1 MASYAQ
7 IYRGTL
13 FQNQNLI
20 EMARKTLQLLI
31 TAQFSERRL
40 R

>member
-13 FQNQNLI
+13 FHNQNPT
-20 EMARKTLQLLI
+20 EMARKTLRLLI

>member
-13 FQNQNLI
+13 FQNQNPI
-20 EMARKTLQLLI
+20 EMARKTLRATNHSSVL
-31 TAQFSERRL
+31 
-40 R
+40 